1 MPSKNALKN
10 TSLLEG
16 SDVGTYSEPNVF
28 LKDDHISTKV
38 GFNSFISNSKDNFGV
53 EIRGHQ
59 NNPENRKE
67 NLEEEKY
74 TELEKA
80 TIKMSKRFS
89 QDNMGKI
96 NFEKFPFQSIKK
108 NDHDDKG
115 EDAIFDIKEE
125 CKKEIKDPN
134 VKLYKS
140 FIHNGMKKSNS
151 KIDISYSKISAISNR
166 NQSLSPDIIR
176 LIGLDKF
183 NYLIE
188 TNSAIRVSK
197 VSLEKITMPQF
208 RSMKMNKGDNENTEL
223 GTIEKSED
231 KETVASVYNYKR
243 VLIIVGIMFVI
254 VIVVMIICLCI

>member
-1 MPSKNALKN
+1 MPSKNVLKN

-16 SDVGTYSEPNVF
+16 SDVGSFSEPNVF
-28 LKDDHISTKV
+28 LKDDHISTKI
-38 GFNSFISNSKDNFGV
+38 GFNSFISSSKDNFGV
-53 EIRGHQ
+53 EIRGQ
-59 NNPENRKE
+59 QDNQENRKE
-67 NLEEEKY
+67 NLKEEKY

-80 TIKMSKRFS
+80 TIKISKRFS
-89 QDNMGKI
+89 QDNMGII
-96 NFEKFPFQSIKK
+96 NFEKSPFKLLRK
-108 NDHDDKG
+108 NNVNKG
-115 EDAIFDIKEE
+115 EDTIVDIKEE
-125 CKKEIKDPN
+125 SKEEIRDPN

-140 FIHNGMKKSNS
+140 FIQKGMKKSNS
-151 KIDISYSKISAISNR
+151 KKDISYSKISTISNR

-176 LIGLDKF
+176 LIFLDKF
-183 NYLIE
+183 NSLIE